1 MTSTTSYFTK
11 SLPKR
16 GDIMGSPDQ
25 MFNMNSTRKGYYHY
39 ILGGITAGTI
49 VAIGTLS
56 HESNNFIYLFA
67 TQIHCNL
74 GGKPLG
80 IVDNA
85 SNKMG
90 EISCVYI
97 KLTDLKY
104 FPYIKSTTT
113 MGMRLKHTK
122 VTLLD
127 PEHLKFT
134 KDFKGFTDPLRGT
147 LLPVFFFIYFG
158 QDIPQGSI
166 ASDEEKSALAKLGLG
181 YGLWVEM
188 ASKAID
194 KFNKIKIVM
203 DAYSA
208 IDNMTEEAFY
218 KTHFYGHYD
227 KKNSLVATKGPCGA
241 ITTVQSDAYQ
251 IKAKAIKKNFLP
263 TPQALPPQV
272 PATASAL
279 ILQLAAD
286 TEKEVVAKTGI
297 HNLRLLHI
305 CRKID
310 QASTTFGDLSYPTL
324 STGME
329 VILGQPR
336 ASQSSSLYD
345 LVHQTLATA
354 REQDLFS
361 IRSTAISQFH
371 VPKALTGHL
380 LTGNYAICKGGGK
393 AQAAQHSK
401 KARRSGGAADSAKCN
416 VTNIGMFFLHK
427 PDMKAVKIFPKD
439 MPETVCAN
447 FTCRGRECTRENCA
461 FKHPRKVGELK
472 KETINA
478 IGNHFL
484 QKGIGWLNKW
494 HFLRVRSELPGE
506 LKSLVGG
513 KDGPSTSKKTA

>member
-1 MTSTTSYFTK
+1 MHCSKLKHDFYH
-11 SLPKR
+11 LLLHQVPPQE
-16 GDIMGSPDQ
+16 GDITGSPNQ
-25 MFNMNSTRKGYYHY
+25 AFNMNSTRKGYYHY
-39 ILGGITAGTI
+39 ILGSITAGTI
-49 VAIGTLS
+49 AAIGTLS
-56 HESNNFIYLFA
+56 HESNNFIYLIA

-74 GGKPLG
+74 GEKPLG

-104 FPYIKSTTT
+104 FPYIESTTT
-113 MGMRLKHTK
+113 MGTRLKHTK
-122 VTLLD
+122 VTPFD

-147 LLPVFFFIYFG
+147 LLPVFFLIYFG

-188 ASKAID
+188 ASEAID
-194 KFNKIKIVM
+194 KFNKIKMVM

-208 IDNMTEEAFY
+208 IDNMTKEAFY

-227 KKNSLVATKGPCGA
+227 EKNSLFVTKGPCGA
-241 ITTVQSDAYQ
+241 ITTVQSDAYP

-279 ILQLAAD
+279 TLQLAANI
-286 TEKEVVAKTGI
+286 EKKVVAKTGI

-310 QASTTFGDLSYPTL
+310 QASTTFGNLSYPTL
-324 STGME
+324 LTGME

-336 ASQSSSLYD
+336 ASRSSSLSD
-345 LVHQTLATA
+345 LVRQTLATT
-354 REQDLFS
+354 RKQDLFS

-380 LTGNYAICKGGGK
+380 LTGNYAIHEADSLNNHE
-393 AQAAQHSK
+393 AQAANPSAFFPQRNPTLVNREANKDLHARSK
-401 KARRSGGAADSAKCN
+401 
-416 VTNIGMFFLHK
+416 
-427 PDMKAVKIFPKD
+427 
-439 MPETVCAN
+439 
-447 FTCRGRECTRENCA
+447 
-461 FKHPRKVGELK
+461 
-472 KETINA
+472 NA
-478 IGNHFL
+478 MDVIGNH
-484 QKGIGWLNKW
+484 KMKT
-494 HFLRVRSELPGE
+494 
-506 LKSLVGG
+506 
-513 KDGPSTSKKTA
+513 STSIARIGTMQDMVDFTSFCINFNTVSMAMFSPEGPATLPPVLDDGNHDRQQPRLGGLVC